1 MIAITNKY
9 EFSGINKDFISYI
22 HSRLELI
29 SNDDSDFIEAID
41 SGNPRERIS
50 AIDDKILER
59 RLMRNT
65 EYKYKVTNVK
75 SGDLFFEF
83 EGTRLDFAKFY
94 TAENDSIVDVG
105 YPDDIIADYRNGII
119 NDQFDEDRI
128 PAVEA
133 IIERLNAFDKDD
145 VVIIGSGYESALITN
160 SLDDIDQD
168 FRIDE
173 KSLKNLSVLSIES
186 LGYTIEATSQRDG
199 WSRLYLVEDGNRVG
213 QVDFRSNN
221 ESIENVR
228 AKLRGDKE
236 FNQNSYLA
244 VGIETLY
251 ATSLAHSMAHDRISP
266 EKITALVNSLPS
278 YAKKEYENK
287 LDGMGGKAESVV
299 IPEAEHFYLIHAKQ
313 FSRGEPVLFTNEFVG
328 TERAFKEYLDDYKP
342 QVLKIELF
350 QPEFVKPHRE
360 IEKIIVAYK
369 NHTGNKEQ
377 MLETVKGFDE
387 KALVRLEDR
396 LKDEGIDQ
404 KKFENDL
411 NGKQSNKLKMC
422 YAHQKKINP
431 KERYIMNKD
440 TEKDEIVKDIESMG
454 AYLVVKNGRFD
465 NLSILI
471 ISKDDD
477 LIGSVKTPSKMKE
490 AYNGNKYRK
499 FDYRRVEDVKD
510 ILEGKSQL
518 TDSPIDHSLSLA
530 LKEARSILLAYSYKN
545 KTLPMDKIKEIGSKF
560 DDRSIF
566 YLEDRLRSK
575 NISTDDFQRDI
586 NKTKQSNK
594 LKI

>member
-1 MIAITNKY
+1 
-9 EFSGINKDFISYI
+9 
-22 HSRLELI
+22 
-29 SNDDSDFIEAID
+29 
-41 SGNPRERIS
+41 
-50 AIDDKILER
+50 
-59 RLMRNT
+59 MRNT
-65 EYKYKVTNVK
+65 EYKYKVTNAK

-168 FRIDE
+168 FRIYE
-173 KSLKNLSVLSIES
+173 KSLKNLSVLSIER

-244 VGIETLY
+244 VGIETLH
-251 ATSLAHSMAHDRISP
+251 ATALAHTMAHDRISP

-278 YAKKEYENK
+278 HAKKEYENK

-369 NHTGNKEQ
+369 NNTGNKEQ

-411 NGKQSNKLKMC
+411 NGKPSNKLKM
-422 YAHQKKINP
+422 
-431 KERYIMNKD
+431 
-440 TEKDEIVKDIESMG
+440 
-454 AYLVVKNGRFD
+454 
-465 NLSILI
+465 
-471 ISKDDD
+471 
-477 LIGSVKTPSKMKE
+477 
-490 AYNGNKYRK
+490 
-499 FDYRRVEDVKD
+499 
-510 ILEGKSQL
+510 
-518 TDSPIDHSLSLA
+518 
-530 LKEARSILLAYSYKN
+530 
-545 KTLPMDKIKEIGSKF
+545 
-560 DDRSIF
+560 
-566 YLEDRLRSK
+566 
-575 NISTDDFQRDI
+575 
-586 NKTKQSNK
+586 
-594 LKI
+594 